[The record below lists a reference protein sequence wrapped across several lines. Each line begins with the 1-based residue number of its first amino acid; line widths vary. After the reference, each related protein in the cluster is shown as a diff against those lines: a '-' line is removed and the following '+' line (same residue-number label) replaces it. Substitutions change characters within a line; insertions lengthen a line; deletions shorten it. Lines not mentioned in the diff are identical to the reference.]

1 MSARALFA
9 AALFSLVPAG
19 PAVAEDNG
27 LGGFFTHLFGG
38 QPQQPAPRASDVAP
52 RPTSTGAH
60 KPHKR
65 SASRETHE
73 AREPI
78 APTTPPP
85 TASKFVYVLGDSLAI
100 SAADGMVGDLQS
112 LPDIGVVDR
121 ARDASGLVRD
131 DYFDWPKAAH
141 DLVTPKAAPAPKDKD
156 AKPEK
161 PEKPRIDAIV
171 VMLGIND
178 KQPLRDGKDYV
189 DPLSDRWKAA
199 YAQRIQAVVAPFHAA
214 GVPVIWVG
222 LPPMRSDKFNPQMID
237 ELNKMFKDNA
247 EQAGAKFVDV
257 FDGFADQ
264 SGGFDA
270 FGPNIDGQKARLR
283 GPDGIHLTA
292 AGGAK
297 LAHFIDVEVLAALG
311 PGEAPSQ
318 DIAAL
323 PPDVGKAA
331 DDINEQIRREMGLAP
346 PAGLTSPAAPQVAPA
361 PPPRPEAGAIASL
374 AARPS
379 SAGAALATPA
389 ADVGGEAARV
399 LRLGEPPRAAPGR
412 ADDFTR

>member
-1 MSARALFA
+1 M
-9 AALFSLVPAG
+9 
-19 PAVAEDNG
+19 
-27 LGGFFTHLFGG
+27 
-38 QPQQPAPRASDVAP
+38 
-52 RPTSTGAH
+52 
-60 KPHKR
+60 
-65 SASRETHE
+65 
-73 AREPI
+73 
-78 APTTPPP
+78 
-85 TASKFVYVLGDSLAI
+85 LGDSLAI
-100 SAADGMVGDLQS
+100 SAADGMADDLQS
-112 LPDIGVVDR
+112 HPDIGVVDR

-131 DYFDWPKAAH
+131 DYFDWPKAARE
-141 DLVTPKAAPAPKDKD
+141 LVGVKPPAPKDKD
-156 AKPEK
+156 AKDLKDAK
-161 PEKPRIDAIV
+161 PEKPRIDAVV

-199 YAQRIQAVVAPFHAA
+199 YAQRIQAVVAPLRAA
-214 GVPVIWVG
+214 HVPVIWVG
-222 LPPMRSDKFNPQMID
+222 LPPMRSDKFNPQMIE

-270 FGPNIDGQKARLR
+270 FGPNVDGQKARLR

-292 AGGAK
+292 AGGEK
-297 LAHFIDVEVLAALG
+297 LAHFIDVEVLAAVG
-311 PGEAPSQ
+311 AVEPPPQ

-331 DDINEQIRREMGLAP
+331 DDINEQIRREMG
-346 PAGLTSPAAPQVAPA
+346 AAPSAAVSPHEAQPEAAPA
-361 PPPRPEAGAIASL
+361 PQPPPKPEAGAIASL

-379 SAGAALATPA
+379 SAGAALVTPA
-389 ADVGGEAARV
+389 TSVGGEAQRM
-399 LRLGEPPRAAPGR
+399 LRAGEPPRAAPGR